1 MTKASKTELFE
12 TMPIP
17 KAVAKLSVPTVL
29 STLIMV
35 LYNLA
40 DTYFVGALNDPVESA
55 AVTLAA
61 PVLLAF
67 NAVINLFGVGCSS
80 YMSRALGIKDYE
92 TVKRTSVYG
101 FYCALCFSLLY
112 SLGCAVFQSPLLRL
126 LGAAEET
133 VSATSRYMFWTVV
146 LGAAPSILN
155 LVLANLIRSE
165 GESLHASIG
174 TISGCLLNVVLDPVF
189 IMPWGLG
196 MGASGAGCATF
207 ISNCVACA
215 YFLIF
220 LFVRRGKTFVSI
232 DPRKFRFDK
241 KIISSV
247 AAVGVPA
254 AVQNL
259 LNVTG
264 MTVLNNFTSAY
275 GTDAV
280 AAMGITHK
288 INMVP
293 MYISMGLGQGIM
305 PLVGYNYSSGN
316 SERMK
321 KAITFTAKLSVG
333 FIVIATAL
341 YYFFAGPMI
350 SLFMKTESIVSYGTD
365 FLRGFCLG
373 LPFLCVDFLAVGIF
387 QAVGMGKESF
397 LFAVLRK
404 VALEIP
410 ALYILN
416 KIWPLYGLSYSQLCA
431 ELVLAVAAVFV
442 LKKLFRRADERAAEM
457 ASKAAE
463 AEAEGSRSEIP

>member
-1 MTKASKTELFE
+1 MTNEKKIELFE

-17 KAVAKLSVPTVL
+17 RAVAKLAIPTIV
-29 STLIMV
+29 SSLIMV

-40 DTYFVGALNDPVESA
+40 DTYFVGALNDAVQSS

-67 NAVINLFGVGCSS
+67 NAIINLFGVGCGS
-80 YMSRALGIKDYE
+80 YMSRALGRRDYE
-92 TVKRTSVYG
+92 TVRRTAAYG
-101 FYCALCFSLLY
+101 FYRALLCSLLF
-112 SLGCAVFQSPLLRL
+112 SLGCALLNAPLLRL
-126 LGAAEET
+126 LGADALTAE
-133 VSATSRYMFWTVV
+133 ATAQYLFWTVT

-155 LVLANLIRSE
+155 VILANLVRSE

-174 TISGCLLNVVLDPVF
+174 TVSGCVLNVILDPIF
-189 IMPWGLG
+189 ILPWGLN

-207 ISNCVACA
+207 LSNCAACL
-215 YFLIF
+215 YFFILLAKKGNRTYVCLNPKKAGFRKEIF
-220 LFVRRGKTFVSI
+220 LG
-232 DPRKFRFDK
+232 
-241 KIISSV
+241 V

-264 MTVLNNFTSAY
+264 MTVLNNFTAAFN
-275 GTDAV
+275 TDAV

-293 MYISMGLGQGIM
+293 MYFSMGLGQGIM
-305 PLVGYNYSSGN
+305 PLVGYNYANGN
-316 SERMK
+316 TERMK
-321 KAITFTAKLSVG
+321 KAITFTAKISVT
-333 FIVIATAL
+333 FILIAAAL
-341 YYFFAGPMI
+341 YFAFAENLI
-350 SLFMKTESIVSYGTD
+350 ALFMKNEAIVAYGGR
-365 FLRGFCLG
+365 FLKGFCLG

-397 LFAVLRK
+397 IFAILRK

-416 KIWPLYGLSYSQLCA
+416 RIWPLYGLSYSQLAA
-431 ELVLAVAAVFV
+431 EVVLAAAAVIV
-442 LKKLFRRADERAAEM
+442 LRRLFRRVDAKQGE
-457 ASKAAE
+457 KN
-463 AEAEGSRSEIP
+463 

>member
-1 MTKASKTELFE
+1 MNNANKTELFE
-12 TMPIP
+12 TMSIP

-80 YMSRALGIKDYE
+80 YMSRSLGIKDYE
-92 TVKRTSVYG
+92 TVKRTSVFG
-101 FYCALCFSLLY
+101 FYCALCFALLY
-112 SLGCAVFQSPLLRL
+112 SFVCAVFQAPLLRL

-133 VSATSRYMFWTVV
+133 VRATSRYMFWTVV

-155 LVLANLIRSE
+155 LVLGNLIRSE

-174 TISGCLLNVVLDPVF
+174 TISGCLLNVVLDPFF

-207 ISNCVACA
+207 LSNCVACA
-215 YFLIF
+215 YFLVF
-220 LFVRRGKTFVSI
+220 LFVKRGKTFVSI

-241 KIISSV
+241 QIISSV

-264 MTVLNNFTSAY
+264 MTVLNNFTSAF

-293 MYISMGLGQGIM
+293 MYISMGLSQGIM

-316 SERMK
+316 VERMK
-321 KAITFTAKLSVG
+321 KSITFTAKISVV
-333 FIVIATAL
+333 FILIATAL
-341 YYFFAGPMI
+341 YYIFAGPMI
-350 SLFMKTESIVSYGTD
+350 SLFIKTESIVSYGTS

-373 LPFLCVDFLAVGIF
+373 LPFLCADFMAVGIF
-387 QAVGMGKESF
+387 QAVGMGKEAF
-397 LFAVLRK
+397 LFAILRK
-404 VALEIP
+404 IALEIP

-416 KIWPLYGLSYSQLCA
+416 RIWPLYGLSYSQLCA
-431 ELVLAVAAVFV
+431 ELVLAIAAVFE
-442 LKKLFRRADERAAEM
+442 LKKLFRRAEERSAEPAAEV
-457 ASKAAE
+457 
-463 AEAEGSRSEIP
+463 

>member
-1 MTKASKTELFE
+1 MFE
-12 TMPIP
+12 EMPIP
-17 KAVAKLSVPTVL
+17 KAVATLAIPTVVSSL
-29 STLIMV
+29 VMV

-40 DTYFVGALNDPVESA
+40 DTFFVGQIQNEIETS

-67 NAVINLFGVGCSS
+67 NAVINLFGVGCGS
-80 YMSRALGIKDYE
+80 YMSRALGKKDYD
-92 TVKRTSVYG
+92 TVRNTSVYG
-101 FYCALCFSLLY
+101 FYCALLFSLLF
-112 SLGCAVFQSPLLRL
+112 SVLCAVFTSPLLDL
-126 LGAAEET
+126 LGANESAVEDLVNSTSGLSPLET
-133 VSATSRYMFWTVV
+133 VAMMRGATTKYLFWTVM
-146 LGAAPSILN
+146 LGAAPSIMN
-155 LVLANLIRSE
+155 LTVANLIRSE
-165 GESLHASIG
+165 GESLHASVG

-215 YFLIF
+215 YFLVF
-220 LFVRRGKTFVSI
+220 LLVKREKTFVSV
-232 DPRKFRFDK
+232 DPRRFRFDR
-241 KIISSV
+241 KIISAV

-264 MTVLNNFTSAY
+264 MTVLNNFSSAF

-305 PLVGYNYSSGN
+305 PLVGYNYSYGN
-316 SERMK
+316 AERMK
-321 KAITFTAKLSVG
+321 KSITFTAKISVG
-333 FIVIATAL
+333 FILIATAL
-341 YYFFAGPMI
+341 YYFFAGPLI
-350 SLFMKTESIVSYGTD
+350 SLFIKTESIVSYGTA

-397 LFAVLRK
+397 IFAVLRK

-416 KIWPLYGLSYSQLCA
+416 KLWPLYGLAYSQLCA
-431 ELVLAVAAVFV
+431 ELVLAVAAVIV
-442 LKKLFRRADERAAEM
+442 LKKLFRRADERAAK
-457 ASKAAE
+457 SPAE
-463 AEAEGSRSEIP
+463 HP